1 MWVMPL
7 HELMFHNI
15 LSSCRCLFVRE
26 RVCAPSSKRLS
37 LGIPVSLKT
46 PELNKRRTEPSEQE
60 TGSQLNLTWI
70 HQSEKWRGVKN
81 VTFHPPLGGF
91 GL

>member
-1 MWVMPL
+1 MPL

-15 LSSCRCLFVRE
+15 LSSRRGLCEPE
-26 RVCAPSSKRLS
+26 RVPLSKRLS

-46 PELNKRRTEPSEQE
+46 PELNKRQTEPSEQE